1 MLRAWV
7 VSVLAPL
14 LPPLQCCCAGALRR
28 AGKLK
33 NWHVALHICLRDFII
48 CVHIGIIVG
57 AGKEDCKCFM
67 ETRTQSQILIKNC
80 LSIQARREL
89 QGQRLFVY
97 TALSE
102 GY

>member
-1 MLRAWV
+1 MCSLLLVLR
-7 VSVLAPL
+7 VSLLAVLMPL
-14 LPPLQCCCAGALRR
+14 CWSPGR

-33 NWHVALHICLRDFII
+33 NWHVVLHICTRDFII
-48 CVHIGIIVG
+48 FVHVGIIVG
-57 AGKEDCKCFM
+57 ARKEDCKHFM
-67 ETRTQSQILIKNC
+67 ETCTESQILIKKC

-89 QGQRLFVY
+89 QAQRLFVY